1 MTNPSENSRNPNV
14 AKGGVL
20 GLWHRLRQQT
30 GNGAEPNGDDTAASD
45 SPGRT
50 RIMQRANRASAADL
64 DWFDEAGPG
73 RGSEWARP
81 DYGAYYTS
89 SVPVYAAVKLRAEAL
104 SRPGVVVHRRTAD
117 GLGQP
122 VPRSHPMQQVLD
134 RVNPWFTRGDLWR
147 ATEIYLSLWG
157 SAFWALERDDQGRR
171 EFWPLRPDRM
181 NVVPDRRRYIRGF
194 VYMGRNGP
202 VAYTP
207 DEVLWLRYFN
217 PLGEYAGLSPLAPA
231 RMSVDMGKEALRFN
245 RNFLSNSARPDF
257 VMLTNDV
264 MTEAEVEDFYERWE
278 ARYRGVTNP
287 HRPAIAS
294 FVSDI
299 KTLGFSHRDMDFIQG
314 LRWSLEEVSRA
325 YGVPKPLLS
334 DLERATYANVNAA
347 ERIFW
352 RNTMI
357 PEMGFLEDQ
366 LNQQLLPRFGYPD
379 LAVKF
384 DISEIEALR
393 EDENSRVSREAQL
406 LDRGVLTINEV
417 RRSRNLPDVPWGNT
431 WAKAPAGAAQR
442 SDGEPA
448 SLE

>member
-1 MTNPSENSRNPNV
+1 M
-14 AKGGVL
+14 
-20 GLWHRLRQQT
+20 
-30 GNGAEPNGDDTAASD
+30 
-45 SPGRT
+45 
-50 RIMQRANRASAADL
+50 
-64 DWFDEAGPG
+64 
-73 RGSEWARP
+73 
-81 DYGAYYTS
+81 
-89 SVPVYAAVKLRAEAL
+89 
-104 SRPGVVVHRRTAD
+104 SRPAVVVHRRTAE

-157 SAFWALERDDQGRR
+157 AAFWALERDEQGRR
-171 EFWPLRPDRM
+171 EFWPLRPDRV

-217 PLGEYAGLSPLAPA
+217 PLGEYAGLSPLAPT
-231 RMSVDMGKEALRFN
+231 RLSVDMGKEALRFN

-278 ARYRGVTNP
+278 ARYRGTTNP

-366 LNQQLLPRFGYPD
+366 LNQQLLPMFGYPD

-384 DISEIEALR
+384 DISDIEALR
-393 EDENSRVSREAQL
+393 EDENSRVSRETQL

-431 WAKAPAGAAQR
+431 WAKAPTGGLPATG
-442 SDGEPA
+442 GEQA
-448 SLE
+448 